1 MSRVFGQGELE
12 YWKKVASDPAF
23 EGGRKLTL
31 EWMVRSTRRGVE
43 EHEAG
48 KAGTDGSGLRVQFL

>member
-1 MSRVFGQGELE
+1 MGGASRDSTGLGALE
-12 YWKKVASDPAF
+12 EGDPAF